1 MEKSNQS
8 MRIGIIGTGNMG
20 RALGLRWAQNG
31 HDVLFGSRDR
41 NKAGKIAALGGE
53 RARAGDFDEA
63 AAFGE
68 VILYTIR
75 DVFPSSLLSNAQL
88 LAGKIVID
96 CNNSDMPTDFR
107 FAPPIPSLAEKLAAD
122 TPHARV
128 VKAFNTMAAPLIELD
143 RATLA
148 THRVSVF
155 LCSDDTAAK
164 TVVGGLAEE
173 LGFTPVDSGELERA
187 RLVEQ
192 VADFIRFQI
201 AGMRR
206 GPFAAISVH
215 QIQE

>member
-1 MEKSNQS
+1 MKV
-8 MRIGIIGTGNMG
+8 GIIGTGNMG
-20 RALGLRWAQNG
+20 RALGLRWAGNG
-31 HDVLFGSRDR
+31 HDVFFGSRDR
-41 NKAGKIAALGGE
+41 AKAEAVAAGGGKH
-53 RARAGDFDEA
+53 ARGGDFDEA

-75 DVFPSSLLSNAQL
+75 DVLPSSLLSNAKV

-96 CNNSDMPTDFR
+96 CNNGDLPDDFR
-107 FAPPIPSLAEKLAAD
+107 FTPPIPSLAEKLATD
-122 TPHARV
+122 IPQARI
-128 VKAFNTMAAPLIELD
+128 VKAFNTMAAPVLELD
-143 RATLA
+143 RAKLA

-155 LCSDDTAAK
+155 LCSDDPAAK

-173 LGFTPVDSGELERA
+173 LGFIPVDSGELERA

-206 GPFAAISVH
+206 GPFATISIQ
-215 QIQE
+215 QIQG

>member
-1 MEKSNQS
+1 MK
-8 MRIGIIGTGNMG
+8 IGIIGTGNMG
-20 RALGLRWAQNG
+20 RALGLRWARNG
-31 HDVLFGSRDR
+31 HDVLFGSRDSD
-41 NKAGKIAALGGE
+41 KAKAIAARGGE
-53 RARAGDFDEA
+53 HAQSGDFDEA

-68 VILYTIR
+68 AILYTVR
-75 DVFPSSLLSNAQL
+75 DVFPSSLLRNAQVL
-88 LAGKIVID
+88 SGKIVID
-96 CNNSDMPTDFR
+96 CNNSDMPHDFR

-122 TPHARV
+122 APQSRV

-148 THRVSVF
+148 SHRVSVF
-155 LCSDDTAAK
+155 LCSDDSVAKAA
-164 TVVGGLAEE
+164 VGSLAEE